1 MRDVKFLRKNKGL
14 AGGEGGIRTHG
25 TVTRTTVFEFYDF
38 GAELHSAVPKC
49 VLSSGIFIA
58 PILSCDAWY
67 RAVMHSWF
75 ATWFANSIH
84 RLMSGFVG
92 ISARSRLFNLKP
104 LDIIASSQP

>member
-1 MRDVKFLRKNKGL
+1 MAERVEF
-14 AGGEGGIRTHG
+14 EP
-25 TVTRTTVFEFYDF
+25 TVRLPVQRFSSSMILVLNCTVQS
-38 GAELHSAVPKC
+38 LSVC
-49 VLSSGIFIA
+49 SSGIFIA

-92 ISARSRLFNLKP
+92 ISARYRLFNLKP